1 MLAEMFMSPM
11 AREVLRMPTPFPAGM
26 GPAPGLGPIPRVGFL
41 KGAAGAATET
51 FFFIDSNLAPTDC

>member
-11 AREVLRMPTPFPAGM
+11 AREVLRMPTAFPA
-26 GPAPGLGPIPRVGFL
+26 GLGPIPNAGFL

-51 FFFIDSNLAPTDC
+51 FFFTDSNLAPTDC

>member
-11 AREVLRMPTPFPAGM
+11 ARDWLRMPAPFPH
-26 GPAPGLGPIPRVGFL
+26 GPAGLGPIPMEGFL

-51 FFFIDSNLAPTDC
+51 FFFTDSSLAPTDC